1 MSEARFCDVGH
12 HEEGGWLAALA
23 GWLLAGCWLA
33 GWLAGAGWLMAY
45 GLFFREQKEI
55 AKAKAADARS
65 NGNGDPESS
74 RAYPREL
81 WLCFIFK
88 IYYN

>member
-33 GWLAGAGWLMAY
+33 GWLALAGLWLMAY
-45 GLFFREQKEI
+45 F
-55 AKAKAADARS
+55 S
-65 NGNGDPESS
+65 ESKK
-74 RAYPREL
+74 R
-81 WLCFIFK
+81 
-88 IYYN
+88 